1 MCERAFVAELAV
13 AFDVPLADILAASIY
28 EGVGKLAGLAS
39 CTGTHLVEA
48 TWDMAE
54 FVA

>member
-13 AFDVPLADILAASIY
+13 AFYVPLADVFAASIY
-28 EGVGKLAGLAS
+28 EGVGKLAGLAGR
-39 CTGTHLVEA
+39 TGAHLVEA

-54 FVA
+54 LVV

>member
-13 AFDVPLADILAASIY
+13 ALNVPLADILAASIY
-28 EGVGKLAGLAS
+28 EGVGKLAGLAGR
-39 CTGTHLVEA
+39 TGTHLVEA

-54 FVA
+54 FVV